1 MNKTFLTGALLAVLT
16 ASGTAAAQQKPAAKP
31 DVAPTV
37 AAFLEQFDA
46 TATGSVS
53 WTQFVEFRKQRFAQ
67 TDENSDGVVDED
79 EYVNEYLGRLD
90 ARLEKARAGHIAQT
104 RTRFNALDGNKD
116 GIIDR
121 AEFDAAGERT
131 WEGYQKLLAEGGKR
145 PATART
151 TFSDP
156 LRMPTSHNL
165 AGMLEIY
172 DSNGDGKVDRAEFDK
187 VRAQMFA
194 DADRNKTGKLTFEDY
209 LAEFEDRLDRRA
221 ASVRESSAQQA
232 RVRFKA
238 LNTGKDGKL
247 TFDEYQ
253 VSGKR
258 LFERADSNGDG
269 VVDARDPEPAPLPS
283 PAAAAKPTAR
293 ATTADH
299 GGHRQR

>member
-1 MNKTFLTGALLAVLT
+1 MSKTIQTTTLLIAMTLASTAV
-16 ASGTAAAQQKPAAKP
+16 AQQRAAAKP

-37 AAFLEQFDA
+37 AAFLEQFDSA
-46 TATGSVS
+46 GTGSVS
-53 WTQFVEFRKQRFAQ
+53 WDQFVEFRKQRYAQ
-67 TDENSDGVVDED
+67 TDENSDGAVDEE

-90 ARLEKARAGHIAQT
+90 TRLEKARAGHVAQT
-104 RTRFNALDGNKD
+104 RTRFNALDSNKD

-131 WEGYQKLLAEGGKR
+131 WEGYQKLLAEGEKR

-187 VRAQMFA
+187 VREQMFA

-269 VVDARDPEPAPLPS
+269 VVDTRDPEPAPLPS
-283 PAAAAKPTAR
+283 PAAVTKPTAS
-293 ATTADH
+293 AKTADH
-299 GGHRQR
+299 SGHRQR